1 MATAGMRLLTKKQNN
16 DIWKTICKTEF
27 NGYQFASIKS
37 KKCGTIPGTQEAFYE
52 WLANIAENSEIKNR
66 DQSFEQITGTFT
78 VGGASAQIA
87 VPLLSTKMV
96 ESWEEMIERIET
108 RFGNCKDIMLPG
120 GEHPIPIFSDVVN
133 GVSCARDFIDIKMT
147 EEIKDSLRE
156 DVQEYTNLSEMKGLG
171 LVSFL
176 GLSGQG
182 GDIESGVAGGAEKIT
197 TWAEHVS
204 CDPTE
209 SSGSTAKYEIC
220 KNRLKVALNT
230 DPLFAEVKEFFHEH
244 NLNVK
249 HFNFNTPGATPSG
262 AFNKEHADGLM
273 KLKISIP
280 LTVGGGLRTI
290 EDIRLIL
297 NNGADKVAINTEAVS
312 NPDFIKKCVNYF
324 GSSTIVLSI
333 NYKSWPND
341 NFKKGKNLTVGSSK
355 EKDTKKWNSYFQ
367 VYTENGRQQT
377 GLDAFEWA
385 QMGEKMGVGEILLT
399 SIDNE
404 GMKKGFEI
412 DLTER
417 LSKKLSVPFI
427 VCGGL
432 GKKEDAKIIYEKTK
446 CNAISFASVLHY
458 NKLSIAEIK
467 KYLSEEK
474 IEIINHE

>member
-1 MATAGMRLLTKKQNN
+1 MRNLRIIPRLDIKGPDLVKGINLEGLRVMGDPQLFAEKYYLEGADEIIYIDSVASLYGRNN
-16 DIWKTICKTEF
+16 LK
-27 NGYQFASIKS
+27 
-37 KKCGTIPGTQEAFYE
+37 
-52 WLANIAENSEIKNR
+52 
-66 DQSFEQITGTFT
+66 
-78 VGGASAQIA
+78 
-87 VPLLSTKMV
+87 
-96 ESWEEMIERIET
+96 
-108 RFGNCKDIMLPG
+108 
-120 GEHPIPIFSDVVN
+120 DVVN
-133 GVSCARDFIDIKMT
+133 NA
-147 EEIKDSLRE
+147 
-156 DVQEYTNLSEMKGLG
+156 
-171 LVSFL
+171 
-176 GLSGQG
+176 
-182 GDIESGVAGGAEKIT
+182 
-197 TWAEHVS
+197 
-204 CDPTE
+204 
-209 SSGSTAKYEIC
+209 AK
-220 KNRLKVALNT
+220 
-230 DPLFAEVKEFFHEH
+230 
-244 NLNVK
+244 
-249 HFNFNTPGATPSG
+249 
-262 AFNKEHADGLM
+262 
-273 KLKISIP
+273 KISIP

-290 EDIRLIL
+290 EDIKLIL
-297 NNGADKVAINTEAVS
+297 NSGADKVAINTQAVS
-312 NPDFIKKCVNYF
+312 DPEFIRKCANYF

-341 NFKKGKNLTVGSSK
+341 NFKKQKNLTVGSSK
-355 EKDTKKWNSYFQ
+355 EKDTTKWNNYFQ

-385 QMGEKMGVGEILLT
+385 QLGESLGAGEILLT

>member
-16 DIWKTICKTEF
+16 DIWKNICKTEF

-96 ESWEEMIERIET
+96 ESWEEMIEKIET

-133 GVSCARDFIDIKMT
+133 GVSCARDFIDIKTT
-147 EEIKDSLRE
+147 EEIKDSLCE

-280 LTVGGGLRTI
+280 LTKNNRRMANKEI
-290 EDIRLIL
+290 ENIKELEKTQKGPHKHNRLQSPQTL
-297 NNGADKVAINTEAVS
+297 AFQLEKWCSQPGPTNAN
-312 NPDFIKKCVNYF
+312 F
-324 GSSTIVLSI
+324 GF
-333 NYKSWPND
+333 N
-341 NFKKGKNLTVGSSK
+341 GKNNCMRATFTSLFGKCFFISCFHSFYIFTSS
-355 EKDTKKWNSYFQ
+355 N
-367 VYTENGRQQT
+367 
-377 GLDAFEWA
+377 
-385 QMGEKMGVGEILLT
+385 LT
-399 SIDNE
+399 S
-404 GMKKGFEI
+404 F
-412 DLTER
+412 
-417 LSKKLSVPFI
+417 
-427 VCGGL
+427 
-432 GKKEDAKIIYEKTK
+432 
-446 CNAISFASVLHY
+446 ISFFSCFHSFYIFTHL
-458 NKLSIAEIK
+458 I
-467 KYLSEEK
+467 
-474 IEIINHE
+474 